1 MLKIINNLFEFYG
14 LIKLYN
20 RNWQPLNLIYYL
32 SWYRK
37 KNYGDEYLK
46 NWQIIRFY
54 FHEICYLVCNKLRIL
69 SISSN
74 AKQETQTSNT
84 DENLSVKVEKP
95 FLNTKKQDTPVKLPD
110 IPSPPPSKEIFLT
123 QPEEDQKQTSVMAA
137 SMAAQR

>member
-1 MLKIINNLFEFYG
+1 MCCL
-14 LIKLYN
+14 LYN
-20 RNWQPLNLIYYL
+20 KFKIHL
-32 SWYRK
+32 
-37 KNYGDEYLK
+37 
-46 NWQIIRFY
+46 
-54 FHEICYLVCNKLRIL
+54 
-69 SISSN
+69 ISSN

-123 QPEEDQKQTSVMAA
+123 QPEEDKKQTSVMAA